1 MKKVLRRRHLAD
13 VLDGHVTLATKLGSI
28 FWQTNEVEPVL
39 KCVLEN
45 WNFWLNQIQGLA
57 VECSGKLYFWLNHI
71 QWLGVKSVLEN
82 WNFWLTQIQGLEA
95 KGVLVNS
102 YFWLA
107 KNMSKCELTL
117 GSIFKTWSY
126 KYESLILFKNLLDF
140 LR

>member
-13 VLDGHVTLATKLGSI
+13 VLDGHVTLAAKLGSI

-39 KCVLEN
+39 KSVLEK
-45 WNFWLNQIQGLA
+45 WNFWLNQIQGTA
-57 VECSGKLYFWLNHI
+57 
-71 QWLGVKSVLEN
+71 VKSVLEN

-107 KNMSKCELTL
+107 KNMSKCELTP
-117 GSIFKTWSY
+117 GAIFKTCSY
-126 KYESLILFKNLLDF
+126 VYKFLILF
-140 LR
+140 